1 MKPKIAIPEEAIRDF
16 CRRWQVR
23 EFTLF
28 GSVLRD
34 DFGADSDIDVLISF
48 RPETQRGFTQLAA
61 MRKELEK
68 LWGRRV
74 DLVDRRLVEAS
85 ENYIRRRHIL
95 KHAETVY
102 VELPSLMATL
112 EPFIPPDEED

>member
-1 MKPKIAIPEEAIRDF
+1 MKAKIAIPEEAIRDF
-16 CRRWQVR
+16 CRRWQVG

-28 GSVLRD
+28 ESVLRD

-74 DLVDRRLVEAS
+74 DLVDRRLVEVTTTCTAS
-85 ENYIRRRHIL
+85 SRSDRQRKWSSTLRVIR
-95 KHAETVY
+95 TGW
-102 VELPSLMATL
+102 PSPTS
-112 EPFIPPDEED
+112 